1 MAAEAEKV
9 EILYYEMV
17 KMEKRL
23 EEKAEII
30 LRARDEI
37 DTSLKRFEILQR
49 ELIELLK
56 RGS

>member
-49 ELIELLK
+49 ELIDLLK